1 MSLEFTSNVYEIP
14 AEDPSAVRENIESM
28 IQYTELGT
36 LKEYD
41 GGDLGFFISRT
52 LQHLRVHLQR
62 LHGHEEAGI
71 DLLAWIARNLLEVKL
86 IAGYALLSE
95 ENLQKTLLK
104 DVIDLRNLD
113 EIWFKEGRNYNE
125 QEAADFKQSLEDVE
139 EFIEEEDLDP
149 GEGWLTIP
157 QMAKATGEEYL
168 QDLSKWL
175 SKYVHPTPVLLFGKE
190 SFMKGEDARKAV
202 LKAAQHCAAR
212 LLEDIPGDAERIRS
226 QRAT

>member
-1 MSLEFTSNVYEIP
+1 MSLDFTSNVYEIP
-14 AEDPSAVRENIESM
+14 AEDPSAVRDNIESM
-28 IQYTELGT
+28 IRYTELG
-36 LKEYD
+36 LRKEYD
-41 GGDLGFFISRT
+41 GDLGFFISRT
-52 LQHLRVHLQR
+52 LQHLRVQLQR
-62 LHGHEEAGI
+62 LRDHEQEGI
-71 DLLAWIARNLLEVKL
+71 DLLAWIARNLLELRL

-113 EIWFKEGRNYNE
+113 KIWFKEGGDYNQ
-125 QEAADFKQSLEDVE
+125 QEAADFKQSLEDIE

-149 GEGWLTIP
+149 GAGWLTIP
-157 QMAKATGEEYL
+157 QMAKETGEEYL
-168 QDLSKWL
+168 QDLSNWL

-212 LLEDIPGDAERIRS
+212 LLEDIPGDANRIRS
-226 QRAT
+226 QRST